1 MEFAKDK
8 KFVGDIGD
16 LILDNKIIYFD
27 SGLKLIHKQMQGV
40 RSVAIGVMVA
50 VGSVSENE
58 QNNGIS
64 HFIEHMMFKGTSKR
78 SAFDI
83 VCEIDGLGAQVNA
96 YTSKQSTCYYTI
108 SVDEYAE
115 NCMEIMSDFLFNST
129 FDQVEMD
136 KEKGVVLEE
145 IAMSEDTPDD
155 LCLENLASAYYKGS
169 NLGYTILG
177 NAENIRNFKTADL
190 KDYINSRYSA
200 GNMVVS
206 VVGNIS
212 EQKATELVSKYFDQN
227 VFKGG
232 YKMQKQSHTPK
243 CDSVITIKPLEQ
255 SNIAIAFP
263 SLEFGAQNYMSLL
276 ALNSAFGG
284 GMSSRLFQEV
294 REKSGLAYN
303 VYSYPSAYYGDGVFS
318 IYLGTN
324 PKTTEQALRSI
335 KQEIIKLKNNG
346 LGEDELARVKKQLK
360 GNYALSQESSAALM
374 RVYGR
379 NALFLDEYFDF
390 DQKIAEIDQITQDS
404 VMEIINCIFDFD
416 KVVTSYVGKE
426 ISFDP
431 LKIIKD

>member
-1 MEFAKDK
+1 
-8 KFVGDIGD
+8 
-16 LILDNKIIYFD
+16 
-27 SGLKLIHKQMQGV
+27 MQGV
-40 RSVAIGVMVA
+40 RSVAIGVMFA
-50 VGSVSENE
+50 VGSCSENAS
-58 QNNGIS
+58 NNGIS
-64 HFIEHMMFKGTSKR
+64 HFIEHMMFKGTKKR

-83 VCEIDGLGAQVNA
+83 VCEIDGLGAQINA

-108 SVDEYAE
+108 SVDDYAE

-129 FDQVEMD
+129 FDQTEMD

-155 LCLENLASAYYKGS
+155 LCMENLASSYFKGC

-177 NAENIRNFKTADL
+177 DAENIRNFKTSDL
-190 KDYINSRYSA
+190 QQYVQDKYSA
-200 GNMVVS
+200 NNMVVS

-212 EQKATELVSKYFDQN
+212 QERAVELVGKYFDTN
-227 VFKGG
+227 SFKGG
-232 YKMQKQSHTPK
+232 YKMEKVKHTPK
-243 CDSVITIKPLEQ
+243 CDSVVTIKPLEQ

-263 SLEFGAQNYMSLL
+263 CLEFGADNYMSLL

-324 PKTTEQALRSI
+324 PKTTQKALSSI
-335 KQEIIKLKNNG
+335 KEQIIKLKKTG
-346 LGEDELARVKKQLK
+346 LAEDELARVKKQLK

-379 NALFLDEYFDF
+379 NALFLNEYFDF
-390 DQKIAEIDQITQDS
+390 DKKIAEIDMISNDS
-404 VMEIINCIFDFD
+404 VMDIINYIFDFD

-426 ISFDP
+426 INFNP
-431 LKIIKD
+431 LDIIRG

>member
-1 MEFAKDK
+1 M
-8 KFVGDIGD
+8 GNDIT
-16 LILDNKIIYFD
+16 YFN
-27 SGLKLIHKQMQGV
+27 SGLKLIHKQMNGV
-40 RSVAIGVMVA
+40 RSVAIGVMFA
-50 VGSVSENE
+50 VGSSSENDK
-58 QNNGIS
+58 NNGIS
-64 HFIEHMMFKGTSKR
+64 HFIEHMMFKGTKKR

-83 VCEIDGLGAQVNA
+83 VCEVDGLGAQINA

-108 SVDEYAE
+108 SVDEYVE
-115 NCMEIMSDFLFNST
+115 NCMEIMSDFIFNST
-129 FDQVEMD
+129 FDQTEMD

-155 LCLENLASAYYKGS
+155 LCMENLGSSYFKGS
-169 NLGYTILG
+169 SLGYTILG
-177 NAENIRNFKTADL
+177 NADNIRNFTTSDL
-190 KDYINSRYSA
+190 KNYVAEKYSA

-212 EQKATELVSKYFDQN
+212 REKAVELVAKYFDN
-227 VFKGG
+227 NAFRSD
-232 YKMQKQSHTPK
+232 YKMQKVKHTPK

-255 SNIAIAFP
+255 SNIAVAFP
-263 SLEFGAQNYMSLL
+263 SLEFGADNYMSLL

-324 PKTTEQALRSI
+324 PKTTRQALDSI
-335 KQEIIKLKNNG
+335 KKEIIKLKSDG
-346 LGEDELARVKKQLK
+346 LGDAELARVKKQLK

-379 NALFLDEYFDF
+379 NALFLDTTFDF
-390 DQKIAEIDQITQDS
+390 DKKIEEIDMITKDS
-404 VMEIINCIFDFD
+404 VMDIVNYIFDFD

-426 ISFDP
+426 IDFNP
-431 LKIIKD
+431 LDIIKG

>member
-1 MEFAKDK
+1 M
-8 KFVGDIGD
+8 GNDIT
-16 LILDNKIIYFD
+16 YFN
-27 SGLKLIHKQMQGV
+27 SGLKLIHKQMNGV
-40 RSVAIGVMVA
+40 RSVAIGVMFA
-50 VGSVSENE
+50 VGSSSENDK
-58 QNNGIS
+58 NNGIS
-64 HFIEHMMFKGTSKR
+64 HFIEHMMFKGTKKR

-83 VCEIDGLGAQVNA
+83 VCEVDGLGAQINA

-115 NCMEIMSDFLFNST
+115 NCMEIMSDFIFNST
-129 FDQVEMD
+129 FDQTEMD

-155 LCLENLASAYYKGS
+155 LCMENLGSSYFKGS
-169 NLGYTILG
+169 SLGYTILG
-177 NAENIRNFKTADL
+177 NADNIRNFTTSDL
-190 KDYINSRYSA
+190 KNYVAEKYSA

-212 EQKATELVSKYFDQN
+212 REKAVELVAKYFDN
-227 VFKGG
+227 NAFRSD
-232 YKMQKQSHTPK
+232 YKMQKVKHTPK

-255 SNIAIAFP
+255 SNIAVAFP
-263 SLEFGAQNYMSLL
+263 SLEFGADNYMSLL

-324 PKTTEQALRSI
+324 PKTTRQALDSI
-335 KQEIIKLKNNG
+335 KKEIIKLKSDG
-346 LGEDELARVKKQLK
+346 LGDAELARVKKQLK

-379 NALFLDEYFDF
+379 NALFLDTTFDF
-390 DQKIAEIDQITQDS
+390 DKKIEEIDMITKDS
-404 VMEIINCIFDFD
+404 VMDIVNYIFDFD

-426 ISFDP
+426 IDFNP
-431 LKIIKD
+431 LDIIKG

>member
-1 MEFAKDK
+1 
-8 KFVGDIGD
+8 
-16 LILDNKIIYFD
+16 
-27 SGLKLIHKQMQGV
+27 MQGV
-40 RSVAIGVMVA
+40 RSVAIGVMFA
-50 VGSVSENE
+50 VGSASENE

-83 VCEIDGLGAQVNA
+83 VCEVDGLGAQINA

-129 FDQVEMD
+129 FDQTEMD

-155 LCLENLASAYYKGS
+155 LCLENLASSYYSGS
-169 NLGYTILG
+169 PLGYTILG
-177 NAENIRNFKTADL
+177 NSENIRNFKTADL
-190 KDYINSRYSA
+190 KKYVAEKYSA

-212 EQKATELVSKYFDQN
+212 KQKAIDLVTKYFDKN
-227 VFKGG
+227 TFNGD
-232 YKMQKQSHTPK
+232 YKMQKIKHNPK

-255 SNIAIAFP
+255 ANIAIGFP
-263 SLEFGAQNYMSLL
+263 SLEFGAKNNMALL
-276 ALNSAFGG
+276 ALNSVFGG

-303 VYSYPSAYYGDGVFS
+303 VYSYPSAYFGDGLFS

-324 PKTTEQALRSI
+324 PKTSKQALQSI
-335 KQEIIKLKNNG
+335 KKEILKLKNSG
-346 LGEDELARVKKQLK
+346 LDDEEVARVKRQLK
-360 GNYALSQESSAALM
+360 GNYALSQESSSSLM

-379 NALFLDEYFDF
+379 NALYLDEMFDF
-390 DQKIAEIDQITQDS
+390 DKKIAEIDLVTKDDIK
-404 VMEIINCIFDFD
+404 EIIDYIFDFD

-426 ISFDP
+426 IDFNP
-431 LKIIKD
+431 LEIIKG

>member
-1 MEFAKDK
+1 
-8 KFVGDIGD
+8 
-16 LILDNKIIYFD
+16 
-27 SGLKLIHKQMQGV
+27 
-40 RSVAIGVMVA
+40 
-50 VGSVSENE
+50 
-58 QNNGIS
+58 
-64 HFIEHMMFKGTSKR
+64 
-78 SAFDI
+78 
-83 VCEIDGLGAQVNA
+83 
-96 YTSKQSTCYYTI
+96 
-108 SVDEYAE
+108 
-115 NCMEIMSDFLFNST
+115 MEIMSDFLFNST

-212 EQKATELVSKYFDQN
+212 EQKATELVSKYFDKN

-243 CDSVITIKPLEQ
+243 CDSVVTIKPLEQ

-335 KQEIIKLKNNG
+335 KQENNG

-390 DQKIAEIDQITQDS
+390 DQKIAEIDPITQDS

-426 ISFDP
+426 INFDP

>member
-1 MEFAKDK
+1 M
-8 KFVGDIGD
+8 
-16 LILDNKIIYFD
+16 DNKIIYFD

-200 GNMVVS
+200 GNMVIS

-212 EQKATELVSKYFDQN
+212 EQKAIELVSKYFDKN

-243 CDSVITIKPLEQ
+243 CDSVATIKPLEQ

-303 VYSYPSAYYGDGVFS
+303 VYSYPSAYYGDGLFS

-426 ISFDP
+426 INFDP